1 MEQCIEDTVIMIR
14 RDKDLESS
22 NGLMVQSML
31 GNGKITRLMEM
42 ENSGILMGT
51 FMKVIGRM
59 IVQTVMG
66 LTYMLMDLNILVHG
80 KMISNMV
87 KV

>member
-1 MEQCIEDTVIMIR
+1 MEQFIEGTVIMIR
-14 RDKDLESS
+14 RGKDLESS
-22 NGLMVQSML
+22 HFLMVQSML

-42 ENSGILMGT
+42 ENSGILMET